1 MTNIDDPDS
10 NTIELAP
17 IRLDGR
23 PVKAPGEDQADLTTV
38 LGKRNRV
45 RLGAPR
51 YSDYVAEL
59 LSESSTLPREIEQLV
74 QQGYDLHR
82 VRPSLTLLP
91 DGDCVFVAA
100 ELSLELLTTPRADGG
115 NHMTPA
121 IAYEVKPTVVLQEVP
136 YNKTSTKSRELGT
149 DIGKLLAK
157 VTEENVEERNG
168 VTYVQRV
175 TGHGVNYSEV
185 GWRLRATPDHEL
197 LGDVL
202 GLETIVRTP
211 TGAQLSGQ
219 FRITVDIAVRTGLD
233 KWLTQR
239 FGPRSN
245 APVLSVA
252 YPLSG

>member
-1 MTNIDDPDS
+1 MTSVDDPDG
-10 NTIELAP
+10 TTFELAP
-17 IRLDGR
+17 ITLGGS
-23 PVKAPGEDQADLTTV
+23 PVKAPGGDQADLTTV

-45 RLGAPR
+45 RLGEPR
-51 YSDYVAEL
+51 YGDYVAEL

-82 VRPSLTLLP
+82 VQPSLTLLP
-91 DGDCVFVAA
+91 DRDCVFVAA

-115 NHMTPA
+115 NHVAPP
-121 IAYEVKPTVVLQEVP
+121 IAYEVKPTVVLQEAP
-136 YNKTSTKSRELGT
+136 YNKTFTKSREFGT

-157 VTEENVEERNG
+157 VTDENVEERNG
-168 VTYVQRV
+168 VRYVQRV

-202 GLETIVRTP
+202 GMETIARTP
-211 TGAQLSGQ
+211 AGARLSGQ
-219 FRITVDIAVRTGLD
+219 FRITADIAVKTGLD
-233 KWLTQR
+233 KWLTQH

-245 APVLSVA
+245 TPVLSVT